1 MNIIKTTSELSQFC
15 DFAYNF
21 DYITVDTEF
30 LRERTYYPKLCL
42 IQLAIPG
49 DQENS
54 AVLID
59 PLEENLDLS
68 PLYKL
73 FLGSDI
79 VKVFH
84 AARQDLEIFF
94 HDQNIIPSPLFDT
107 QLAAMVCGFGEQVGY
122 ETLVRSIC
130 KVNLDK
136 SSRFTDWSLRP
147 LSNNQQQ
154 YALADVTHLRQI
166 YEYLKEQLKRNQ
178 RETWLEEELNIL
190 KNPETYITR
199 PNEAWRRIKS
209 RSNSSKFLAIVAR
222 LAEFREAYAQ
232 KNNIPRNRVLKDDA
246 LMELAS
252 LKPKSFDDLS
262 RSRLLLRDARKGK
275 IAKGILDSIKAA
287 EDLKFEQVNYVTKV
301 PKSLNGNSALS
312 DMLRVLLKAKSEQL
326 GVAAKL
332 IANSSDLDS
341 IASGERTVPALSGW
355 RHQIFGREALEL
367 CDGKVGLV
375 LQGKNITTIKIEF
388 KASTRK

>member
-15 DFAYNF
+15 DYAYNF

-42 IQLAIPG
+42 IQIAIPG

-59 PLEENLDLS
+59 PLEGNLDLS
-68 PLYKL
+68 PLYKI
-73 FLGSDI
+73 FLDSNI

-94 HDQNIIPSPLFDT
+94 HDKNIIPSPLFDT

-154 YALADVTHLRQI
+154 YALADVTHLREI
-166 YEYLKEQLKRNQ
+166 YEYLKEQLKHNG

-209 RSNSSKFLAIVAR
+209 RSNSSKFLGIVAR
-222 LAEFREAYAQ
+222 LAEFRETYAQ

-252 LKPKSFDDLS
+252 LKPKSFDDLN

-275 IAKGILDSIKAA
+275 IAKGILDSVKAA
-287 EDLKFEQVNYVTKV
+287 EDLKFEQVDYATKV

-312 DMLRVLLKAKSEQL
+312 DLLRVLLKAKSEEL

-375 LQGKNITTIKIEF
+375 LQGKNITTIKI
-388 KASTRK
+388 

>member
-1 MNIIKTTSELSQFC
+1 
-15 DFAYNF
+15 
-21 DYITVDTEF
+21 
-30 LRERTYYPKLCL
+30 
-42 IQLAIPG
+42 
-49 DQENS
+49 
-54 AVLID
+54 
-59 PLEENLDLS
+59 
-68 PLYKL
+68 
-73 FLGSDI
+73 
-79 VKVFH
+79 
-84 AARQDLEIFF
+84 
-94 HDQNIIPSPLFDT
+94 
-107 QLAAMVCGFGEQVGY
+107 MVCGFGEQVGY

-166 YEYLKEQLKRNQ
+166 YEYLKEQLKRNE

-222 LAEFREAYAQ
+222 LAEFRETYAQ

-312 DMLRVLLKAKSEQL
+312 DMLRVLLKAKSEEL

-375 LQGKNITTIKIEF
+375 LQGKNIRTIKI
-388 KASTRK
+388 

>member
-1 MNIIKTTSELSQFC
+1 MDIIKTTSELSQFC
-15 DFAYNF
+15 DYAYNF

-59 PLEENLDLS
+59 PLEGNLDLS
-68 PLYKL
+68 PLYKI
-73 FLGSDI
+73 FLDSDI

-94 HDQNIIPSPLFDT
+94 HDKNIIPSPLFDT
-107 QLAAMVCGFGEQVGY
+107 QIAAMVCGFGEQVGY

-166 YEYLKEQLKRNQ
+166 YEYLKEQLKRNE
-178 RETWLEEELNIL
+178 RETWLEEELDIL

-209 RSNSSKFLAIVAR
+209 RSNSNKFLGIVAR
-222 LAEFREAYAQ
+222 LAEFRETYAQ

-275 IAKGILDSIKAA
+275 IAKGIIDSIKAA
-287 EDLKFEQVNYVTKV
+287 EDLKFEEVNYAIKV
-301 PKSLNGNSALS
+301 PKSLNFNSALS
-312 DMLRVLLKAKSEQL
+312 DMLRVLLKAKSEEL

-332 IANSSDLDS
+332 IASSSDLDS
-341 IASGERTVPALSGW
+341 IASGERTVPALFGW
-355 RHQIFGREALEL
+355 RHQIFGREALEM

-375 LQGKNITTIKIEF
+375 LQGKNITTIKI
-388 KASTRK
+388 

>member
-15 DFAYNF
+15 DYACDF

-59 PLEENLDLS
+59 PLEGNLDLS
-68 PLYKL
+68 PLYKI
-73 FLGSDI
+73 FLDSDI

-94 HDQNIIPSPLFDT
+94 HDKNIIPSPLFDT

-136 SSRFTDWSLRP
+136 SSRFTDWSVRP

-166 YEYLKEQLKRNQ
+166 YEYLKEQLKHNE
-178 RETWLEEELNIL
+178 RETWLEEELSIL

-209 RSNSSKFLAIVAR
+209 RSNSSKFLGILAT
-222 LAEFREAYAQ
+222 LAEFRETYAQ

-252 LKPKSFDDLS
+252 LKPKSFDDLN

-275 IAKGILDSIKAA
+275 IAKGILDSVKAA
-287 EDLKFEQVNYVTKV
+287 EDLKFEQINYATKV

-312 DMLRVLLKAKSEQL
+312 DMLRVLLKAKSEEL

-341 IASGERTVPALSGW
+341 LASGERTVPALSGW
-355 RHQIFGREALEL
+355 RHQVFGREALEL

-375 LQGKNITTIKIEF
+375 LQGKNIKTIKV
-388 KASTRK
+388 

>member
-1 MNIIKTTSELSQFC
+1 
-15 DFAYNF
+15 
-21 DYITVDTEF
+21 
-30 LRERTYYPKLCL
+30 
-42 IQLAIPG
+42 
-49 DQENS
+49 
-54 AVLID
+54 
-59 PLEENLDLS
+59 
-68 PLYKL
+68 
-73 FLGSDI
+73 
-79 VKVFH
+79 
-84 AARQDLEIFF
+84 
-94 HDQNIIPSPLFDT
+94 
-107 QLAAMVCGFGEQVGY
+107 MVCGFGEQVGY

-166 YEYLKEQLKRNQ
+166 YEYLKEQLKRNE

-209 RSNSSKFLAIVAR
+209 RSNSNKFLGIVAR
-222 LAEFREAYAQ
+222 LAEFRETYAQ

-246 LMELAS
+246 LLELAS

-287 EDLKFEQVNYVTKV
+287 EDLKFEQVNYATKV
-301 PKSLNGNSALS
+301 PKSLNVNSALS
-312 DMLRVLLKAKSEQL
+312 DMLRVLLKAKSEEL
-326 GVAAKL
+326 GVATKL

-375 LQGKNITTIKIEF
+375 LQGTNITTIKI
-388 KASTRK
+388 

>member
-1 MNIIKTTSELSQFC
+1 MKIIKTTLELSQFC
-15 DFAYNF
+15 DYAYNF

-59 PLEENLDLS
+59 PLEGNLDLS
-68 PLYKL
+68 PLYKI
-73 FLGSDI
+73 FLDSDI

-94 HDQNIIPSPLFDT
+94 HDKNIIPSPLFDT

-166 YEYLKEQLKRNQ
+166 YEYLKEQLRRNE

-209 RSNSSKFLAIVAR
+209 RSNSSKFLGVVAR
-222 LAEFREAYAQ
+222 LAEFRETYAQ
-232 KNNIPRNRVLKDDA
+232 KNNIPRNRVMKDDA

-312 DMLRVLLKAKSEQL
+312 DMLRVLLKAKAEEL

-355 RHQIFGREALEL
+355 RHQVFGREALEL

-375 LQGKNITTIKIEF
+375 LKGKNITTIKI
-388 KASTRK
+388 

>member
-59 PLEENLDLS
+59 PLEGNLDLS

-73 FLGSDI
+73 FLDSDI

-94 HDQNIIPSPLFDT
+94 HDKNIIPSPLFDT

-209 RSNSSKFLAIVAR
+209 RSNSSKFLGIVAR
-222 LAEFREAYAQ
+222 LAEFRETYAQ

-252 LKPKSFDDLS
+252 LKPKSFDDLN

-312 DMLRVLLKAKSEQL
+312 DLLRVLLKAKSEEL

-375 LQGKNITTIKIEF
+375 LQGKNITTIKI
-388 KASTRK
+388 

>member
-1 MNIIKTTSELSQFC
+1 MNIIKTTTELSQFC
-15 DFAYNF
+15 DYAYNF
-21 DYITVDTEF
+21 DYITIDTEF

-42 IQLAIPG
+42 IQLAIPS
-49 DQENS
+49 DREDS
-54 AVLID
+54 AVLVD
-59 PLEENLDLS
+59 PLEGNLDLS
-68 PLYKL
+68 PLYKI
-73 FLGSDI
+73 FSHSDI

-94 HDQNIIPSPLFDT
+94 HDKNIIPSPLFDT
-107 QLAAMVCGFGEQVGY
+107 QLAAMVCGFGDQVGY

-166 YEYLKEQLKRNQ
+166 YEHLKEQLKRNE
-178 RETWLEEELNIL
+178 RETWLEEEFNIL

-209 RSNSSKFLAIVAR
+209 RSNSSKFLGILAR
-222 LAEFREAYAQ
+222 LAEFRETYAQ

-246 LMELAS
+246 LIELAS
-252 LKPKSFDDLS
+252 LKPKSFDDLN

-287 EDLKFEQVNYVTKV
+287 EDLKFEQVNYVSKV

-355 RHQIFGREALEL
+355 RHQVFGREALEL

-375 LQGKNITTIKIEF
+375 LQGKKITTIKI
-388 KASTRK
+388 

>member
-15 DFAYNF
+15 DYAYNF

-59 PLEENLDLS
+59 PLEGNLDLS

-73 FLGSDI
+73 FLDSDI

-154 YALADVTHLRQI
+154 YALADVTYLRQI
-166 YEYLKEQLKRNQ
+166 YEYLKEQLKRNE

-199 PNEAWRRIKS
+199 PKEAWRRIKS
-209 RSNSSKFLAIVAR
+209 RSNSSKFLGIVAR
-222 LAEFREAYAQ
+222 LAEFRETYAQ

-287 EDLKFEQVNYVTKV
+287 EDLKFEQVNYATKV
-301 PKSLNGNSALS
+301 PKSLNVNSALS
-312 DMLRVLLKAKSEQL
+312 DMLRVLLKAKSEEL

-375 LQGKNITTIKIEF
+375 LQGKNITTIKI
-388 KASTRK
+388 

>member
-49 DQENS
+49 DQENR

-59 PLEENLDLS
+59 PLEGNLDLS

-73 FLGSDI
+73 FLDSDI

-178 RETWLEEELNIL
+178 REAWLEEELNIL

-222 LAEFREAYAQ
+222 LAEFRETYAQ

-312 DMLRVLLKAKSEQL
+312 DMLRVLLKAKSEEL

-375 LQGKNITTIKIEF
+375 LQGKNITTIKI
-388 KASTRK
+388 

>member
-15 DFAYNF
+15 DYAYNF

-59 PLEENLDLS
+59 PLERNLDLS
-68 PLYKL
+68 PLYKI
-73 FLGSDI
+73 FLDPDI

-94 HDQNIIPSPLFDT
+94 HDKNIIPSPLFDT

-147 LSNNQQQ
+147 LSNKQQQ

-166 YEYLKEQLKRNQ
+166 YEYLKEQLKRNE

-209 RSNSSKFLAIVAR
+209 RSNSSKFLGIVAR
-222 LAEFREAYAQ
+222 LAEFRETYAQ

-287 EDLKFEQVNYVTKV
+287 EDLKFEQVNYPTKV
-301 PKSLNGNSALS
+301 PKSLNVNSALS
-312 DMLRVLLKAKSEQL
+312 DMLRVLLKAKSEEL

-375 LQGKNITTIKIEF
+375 LQGKNITTIKI
-388 KASTRK
+388 

>member
-15 DFAYNF
+15 DYAYNF

-59 PLEENLDLS
+59 PLERNLDLS
-68 PLYKL
+68 PLYKI
-73 FLGSDI
+73 FLDPDI

-94 HDQNIIPSPLFDT
+94 HDKNIIPSPLFDT

-166 YEYLKEQLKRNQ
+166 YEYLKEQLKRNE
-178 RETWLEEELNIL
+178 RETWLEEELDIL

-209 RSNSSKFLAIVAR
+209 RSNSSKFLGIVAR
-222 LAEFREAYAQ
+222 LAEFRETYAQ

-287 EDLKFEQVNYVTKV
+287 EDLKFEQVNYATKV
-301 PKSLNGNSALS
+301 PKSLNVNSALS
-312 DMLRVLLKAKSEQL
+312 DMLRVLLKAKSEEL

-375 LQGKNITTIKIEF
+375 LQGKNITTIKI
-388 KASTRK
+388 

>member
-49 DQENS
+49 EQENS

-59 PLEENLDLS
+59 PLEGNLDLS

-73 FLGSDI
+73 FLDSDI

-222 LAEFREAYAQ
+222 LAEFRETYAQ

-312 DMLRVLLKAKSEQL
+312 DMLRVLLKAKSEEL

-375 LQGKNITTIKIEF
+375 LQGKNITTIKI
-388 KASTRK
+388 

>member
-49 DQENS
+49 DQENR

-59 PLEENLDLS
+59 PLEGNLDLS

-73 FLGSDI
+73 FLDSDI

-166 YEYLKEQLKRNQ
+166 YEYLKEQLKRNE

-222 LAEFREAYAQ
+222 LAEFRETYAQ

-312 DMLRVLLKAKSEQL
+312 DMLRVLLKAKSEEL

-375 LQGKNITTIKIEF
+375 LQGKNIRTIKI
-388 KASTRK
+388 

>member
-15 DFAYNF
+15 DYAYNF

-42 IQLAIPG
+42 IQIAIPG

-59 PLEENLDLS
+59 PLEGNLDLS
-68 PLYKL
+68 PLYKI
-73 FLGSDI
+73 FLDSDI

-94 HDQNIIPSPLFDT
+94 HDKNIIPSPLFDT

-166 YEYLKEQLKRNQ
+166 YEYLKEQLKRNG

-209 RSNSSKFLAIVAR
+209 RSNSSKFLGIVAR
-222 LAEFREAYAQ
+222 LAEFRETYAQ

-252 LKPKSFDDLS
+252 LKPKSFDDLN

-275 IAKGILDSIKAA
+275 IAKGILDSVKAA
-287 EDLKFEQVNYVTKV
+287 EDLKFEQVDYATKV

-312 DMLRVLLKAKSEQL
+312 DLLRVLLKAKSEEL

-375 LQGKNITTIKIEF
+375 LQGKNITTIKI
-388 KASTRK
+388 

>member
-59 PLEENLDLS
+59 PLERNLDLS
-68 PLYKL
+68 PLYKI
-73 FLGSDI
+73 FLDPDI

-94 HDQNIIPSPLFDT
+94 HDKNIIPSPLFDT

-147 LSNNQQQ
+147 LSNKQQQ

-166 YEYLKEQLKRNQ
+166 YEYLKEQLKRNE

-222 LAEFREAYAQ
+222 LAEFRETYAQ

-287 EDLKFEQVNYVTKV
+287 EDLKFEQVNYATKV
-301 PKSLNGNSALS
+301 PKSLNVNSALS
-312 DMLRVLLKAKSEQL
+312 DMLRVLLKAKSEEL

-375 LQGKNITTIKIEF
+375 LQGKNITTIKI
-388 KASTRK
+388 

>member
-15 DFAYNF
+15 DYAYNF

-59 PLEENLDLS
+59 PLERNLDLS
-68 PLYKL
+68 PLYKI
-73 FLGSDI
+73 FLDPDI

-94 HDQNIIPSPLFDT
+94 HDKNIIPSPLFDT

-147 LSNNQQQ
+147 LSNKQQQ

-166 YEYLKEQLKRNQ
+166 YEYLKEQLKRNE

-209 RSNSSKFLAIVAR
+209 RSNSSKFLGIVAR
-222 LAEFREAYAQ
+222 LAEFRETYAQ

-287 EDLKFEQVNYVTKV
+287 DDLKFEQVNYATKV
-301 PKSLNGNSALS
+301 PKSLNVNSALS
-312 DMLRVLLKAKSEQL
+312 DMLRVLLKAKSEEL

-375 LQGKNITTIKIEF
+375 LQGKNITTIKI
-388 KASTRK
+388 

>member
-49 DQENS
+49 DQENR

-59 PLEENLDLS
+59 PLEGNLDLS

-73 FLGSDI
+73 FLDSDI

-94 HDQNIIPSPLFDT
+94 HDKNIIPSPLFDT

-222 LAEFREAYAQ
+222 LAEFRETYAQ

-252 LKPKSFDDLS
+252 LKPKSFDDLN

-312 DMLRVLLKAKSEQL
+312 DLLRVLLKAKSEEL

-375 LQGKNITTIKIEF
+375 LQGKNIRTVKI
-388 KASTRK
+388 

>member
-15 DFAYNF
+15 DYTYNF

-49 DQENS
+49 DQENR

-59 PLEENLDLS
+59 PLDDNLDLS

-73 FLGSDI
+73 FLDSDI

-130 KVNLDK
+130 KINLDK

-166 YEYLKEQLKRNQ
+166 YEYLKEQLKRNE

-209 RSNSSKFLAIVAR
+209 RSNSSKFLGIVAR
-222 LAEFREAYAQ
+222 LAEFRETYAQ

-287 EDLKFEQVNYVTKV
+287 EDLKFEQVNYATKV
-301 PKSLNGNSALS
+301 PKSLNVNSALS
-312 DMLRVLLKAKSEQL
+312 DMLRVLLKAKSEEL

-375 LQGKNITTIKIEF
+375 LQGKNITTIKI
-388 KASTRK
+388 

>member
-49 DQENS
+49 DQENR

-59 PLEENLDLS
+59 PLEGNLDLS

-73 FLGSDI
+73 FLDSDI

-178 RETWLEEELNIL
+178 RGAWLEEELNIL

-222 LAEFREAYAQ
+222 LAEFRETYAQ

-287 EDLKFEQVNYVTKV
+287 EDLKFEQVNYFTKV

-312 DMLRVLLKAKSEQL
+312 DMLRVLLKAKSEEL

-375 LQGKNITTIKIEF
+375 LQGKNIRTVKI
-388 KASTRK
+388 

>member
-1 MNIIKTTSELSQFC
+1 MNIIKTTTELSQFC
-15 DFAYNF
+15 DYAYNF
-21 DYITVDTEF
+21 DYITIDTEF

-42 IQLAIPG
+42 IQLAIPS
-49 DQENS
+49 DREDS
-54 AVLID
+54 AVLVD
-59 PLEENLDLS
+59 PLEGNLDLS
-68 PLYKL
+68 PLYKI
-73 FLGSDI
+73 FSNSDI

-94 HDQNIIPSPLFDT
+94 NDKNIIPNPLFDT

-147 LSNNQQQ
+147 LSKNQQQ

-166 YEYLKEQLKRNQ
+166 YEYLKEQLKRNG

-199 PNEAWRRIKS
+199 PNEAWKRIKS
-209 RSNSSKFLAIVAR
+209 RSKSSNFLGILAR
-222 LAEFREAYAQ
+222 LAEFRETYAQ
-232 KNNIPRNRVLKDDA
+232 KNNIPRNRVVKDDA

-275 IAKGILDSIKAA
+275 IAKGILESVKAA
-287 EDLKFEQVNYVTKV
+287 EDLEFEKVNYVNKVTKN
-301 PKSLNGNSALS
+301 LNGNSALS
-312 DMLRVLLKAKSEQL
+312 DMLRVLLKAKSEEL

-355 RHQIFGREALEL
+355 RHQVFGREALEL

-375 LQGKNITTIKIEF
+375 LQGKNIKTIKV
-388 KASTRK
+388 

>member
-15 DFAYNF
+15 DYAYNF

-42 IQLAIPG
+42 IQIAIPG

-59 PLEENLDLS
+59 PLEGNLDLS
-68 PLYKL
+68 PLYKI
-73 FLGSDI
+73 FLDSNI

-94 HDQNIIPSPLFDT
+94 HDKNIIPSPLFDT

-166 YEYLKEQLKRNQ
+166 YEYLKEQLKRNG
-178 RETWLEEELNIL
+178 RESWLEEELNIL

-209 RSNSSKFLAIVAR
+209 RSNSSKFLGIVAR
-222 LAEFREAYAQ
+222 LAEFRETYAQ

-252 LKPKSFDDLS
+252 LKPKSFDDLN

-275 IAKGILDSIKAA
+275 IAKGILDSVKAA
-287 EDLKFEQVNYVTKV
+287 EDLKFEQVNYATKV

-312 DMLRVLLKAKSEQL
+312 DLLRVLLKAKSEEL

-375 LQGKNITTIKIEF
+375 LQGKNITTIKI
-388 KASTRK
+388 

>member
-49 DQENS
+49 DQENR

-59 PLEENLDLS
+59 PLEGNLDLS

-73 FLGSDI
+73 FLDSDI

-178 RETWLEEELNIL
+178 RGAWLEEELNIL

-222 LAEFREAYAQ
+222 LAEFRETYAQ

-312 DMLRVLLKAKSEQL
+312 DMLRVLLKAKSEEL

-375 LQGKNITTIKIEF
+375 LQGKNIRTVKI
-388 KASTRK
+388 